1 MWFFAILIAAAAIY
15 FGAHEVALAQATN
28 NPKRYSSFPRAVNSG
43 HFDGYELHDV
53 VQLAGGKLQDRLLH
67 SHCADDRVRW
77 RRNLKRDIEYGLR
90 DGLYF
95 EPTRV
100 SDKLLSTILPNWK
113 IRRAAVRFRWH
124 VAPFQV
130 PVPQRRLP
138 PPWSVEE
145 TDACFIVGGRFV
157 VKRAASP
164 SRSC

>member
-1 MWFFAILIAAAAIY
+1 
-15 FGAHEVALAQATN
+15 
-28 NPKRYSSFPRAVNSG
+28 
-43 HFDGYELHDV
+43 LHDV

-130 PVPQRRLP
+130 PVPQRRFP

-145 TDACFIVGGRFV
+145 TRRLLHRQGRQPAGRERGRPLSLSTQV
-157 VKRAASP
+157 VSVR
-164 SRSC
+164 SRNLMPTGKPRNPCD

>member
-1 MWFFAILIAAAAIY
+1 
-15 FGAHEVALAQATN
+15 
-28 NPKRYSSFPRAVNSG
+28 
-43 HFDGYELHDV
+43 LHDV

-77 RRNLKRDIEYGLR
+77 RRNLKRDIECGLR

-113 IRRAAVRFRWH
+113 IRRRGRPFPLACSAIPSTR
-124 VAPFQV
+124 AP
-130 PVPQRRLP
+130 RRLP

-145 TDACFIVGGRFV
+145 TRRLLHRPRRNGQALAYVYFEEEPGR
-157 VKRAASP
+157 RAAAKLLTRDE
-164 SRSC
+164 SRRIAANIAKLPELLTKP

>member
-1 MWFFAILIAAAAIY
+1 
-15 FGAHEVALAQATN
+15 
-28 NPKRYSSFPRAVNSG
+28 
-43 HFDGYELHDV
+43 

-130 PVPQRRLP
+130 PVPQRRFP
-138 PPWSVEE
+138 PPWSAEE
-145 TDACFIVGGRFV
+145 ADACFIVRDAGGQALAYVYFEEEPGR
-157 VKRAASP
+157 RAAAN
-164 SRSC
+164 RLTRDEVRRIAANIACRTC

>member
-1 MWFFAILIAAAAIY
+1 
-15 FGAHEVALAQATN
+15 
-28 NPKRYSSFPRAVNSG
+28 
-43 HFDGYELHDV
+43 LHDV

-130 PVPQRRLP
+130 PVPQRRFP

-145 TDACFIVGGRFV
+145 TDVCFRDKNGQALAYVYFEGELGRQAA
-157 VKRAASP
+157 VKLVTRDP
-164 SRSC
+164 E

>member
-1 MWFFAILIAAAAIY
+1 M
-15 FGAHEVALAQATN
+15 
-28 NPKRYSSFPRAVNSG
+28 
-43 HFDGYELHDV
+43 
-53 VQLAGGKLQDRLLH
+53 
-67 SHCADDRVRW
+67 
-77 RRNLKRDIEYGLR
+77 RNLKRDIEYGLR

-130 PVPQRRLP
+130 PVPQRRFP

-145 TDACFIVGGRFV
+145 TDVCFIVRDANGRRSPTSIRGRPGTAHLLTRDEATPARGRIGSQEARPPLTNHL
-157 VKRAASP
+157 RA
-164 SRSC
+164 